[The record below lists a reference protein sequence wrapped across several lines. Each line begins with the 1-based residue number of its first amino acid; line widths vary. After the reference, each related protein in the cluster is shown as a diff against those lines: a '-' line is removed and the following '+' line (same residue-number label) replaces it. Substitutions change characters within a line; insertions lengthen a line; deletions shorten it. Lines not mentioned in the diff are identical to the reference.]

1 MGACQTINI
10 YSDHCID
17 LIIQHTS
24 KSNEFIDADEQTPSL
39 FHLALIYSFSTAA
52 VPYYLALTKHRSPI
66 REALSSLDCIR

>member
-24 KSNEFIDADEQTPSL
+24 KSNEFIDADERTPSL
-39 FHLALIYSFSTAA
+39 FHLALIHFFNIAA